1 MTEKPQKSAP
11 RTKRPG
17 TSKRISAVE
26 SRIDRLVARARKD
39 GASSADR
46 LDLIESWILDLMMYL
61 DIEVS
66 ELIEAT
72 GEEESS

>member
-1 MTEKPQKSAP
+1 MTENSAP
-11 RTKRPG
+11 RPKRIG

-26 SRIDRLVARARKD
+26 SRIDRLVARARKES
-39 GASSADR
+39 GSAASR
-46 LDLIESWILDLMMYL
+46 IDLLEEWILDLMMYL

-72 GEEESS
+72 GSEEST